1 MRFRLLT
8 LPLLMALGFVSQAQ
22 PDPVPPPPP
31 VAAPAPDF
39 AKYLTFAST
48 NDVIVVGALQEVTL
62 PDVPKEVGAA
72 RGAATARVQFLVQKV
87 LKGPGKLGLME
98 MRVPLTLAYSMEVV
112 GNPPRAKHTIKGWT
126 PSLKKDD
133 RYVVG
138 MQNGPGGLGLQAYGQ
153 SLQPTDAADGIA
165 AVLAKM
171 PLEVVVTLGRK
182 TLAFGED
189 LKVAVTVKNTSG
201 VPQTVTGAGLSGVY
215 LSTKVGPYAELRS
228 QTTVPAFWD
237 RATGKATPLVVK
249 PGETATLTMTA
260 QLGKPAAWQM
270 LGPSTLLLTPMII
283 RPAVSVH
290 VPGADGKPASAQVA
304 GPWQVLQV
312 GYTMPELPAQ

>member
-1 MRFRLLT
+1 MSFRLLT
-8 LPLLMALGFVSQAQ
+8 LTLFIGLAFASQAQ
-22 PDPVPPPPP
+22 PVPVPAPPP
-31 VAAPAPDF
+31 VPAPAPNF

-72 RGAATARVQFLVQKV
+72 RAAATARVQLLVQKV

-98 MRVPLTLAYSMEVV
+98 LRVPLGLAYSTDIV
-112 GNPPRAKHTIKGWT
+112 GNPPKAKYTIKGWT

-133 RYVVG
+133 QYVVG
-138 MQNGPGGLGLQAYGQ
+138 LQNGPGGLGLPAYGQ
-153 SLQPTDAADGIA
+153 SLQPADAADGIA

-171 PLEVVVTLGRK
+171 PLTVVTA
-182 TLAFGED
+182 LALKALTFGEN
-189 LKVAVTVKNTSG
+189 LKVTVTVKNTSG
-201 VPQTVTGAGLSGVY
+201 MPQTVTGAWLSGMY

-237 RATGKATPLVVK
+237 LTNGKATPLVVK
-249 PGETATLTMTA
+249 PDETATVTMTA

-283 RPAVSVH
+283 RPVLSLQ
-290 VPGADGKPASAQVA
+290 VPGADGNPGTAQVA
-304 GPWQVLQV
+304 GQWQVLQV